1 MSRLTLAFDLDFTLV
16 NVFEGWNA
24 MCKTWSKIL
33 GTDVESIRE
42 AGARLW
48 STKGK
53 VYSPELHL
61 WELDPPSEALEP
73 LHAAIQ
79 IFYQWIAAGHAL
91 YEDVATSM
99 NVFARSEIVECLC
112 VATFGEGTFQS
123 RKFGSVPF
131 PAGKMGPI
139 MVTNH
144 SGRKARLI
152 TKKLGRST
160 TVVLIDDNPVEH
172 REALAHPNVRRIQIL
187 RKDDMERSNDAQF
200 LIRSL
205 TELPDIL
212 PQLL

>member
-24 MCKTWSKIL
+24 MCETWSKIL
-33 GTDVESIRE
+33 GTDAELIRE

-48 STKGK
+48 STAGK

-61 WELDPPSEALEP
+61 WELEPPSEALEP

-79 IFYQWIAAGHAL
+79 IFYQWISDGHAL

-99 NVFARSEIVECLC
+99 NLFARSEIVECVC

-131 PAGKMGPI
+131 PTDKMGPI
-139 MVTNH
+139 MVTSQ

-152 TKKLGRST
+152 TKKLGRSA

-172 REALAHPNVRRIQIL
+172 REALAHPNVHRIQIL
-187 RKDDMERSNDAQF
+187 RSEEFQRSHDAQF
-200 LIRSL
+200 HIRSL